1 MKTRP
6 LAAVA
11 IWLTLATGPLSGQE
25 SLLDRANVAGPVA
38 HTPFGI
44 VQGFSPDGH
53 TLVWKGVP
61 YAQPPVGAL
70 RWKAPL
76 DPVAWTGVR
85 DATSDPGPCA
95 QQVYDKYWR
104 SSDAFTGSED
114 CLYLNVYRPRT
125 HEKDLPVY
133 VFIHGGSNS
142 FGSVADYDPGGLARR
157 GNIVVVTIQYRV
169 SALGFLTHPALRQS
183 GSARDKSGDYGTLD
197 QLKALGWVRESIS
210 AFGGDPAKVVVGGQ
224 SSGAGNTMTILASPL
239 SRGLFRGAVLQSLGM
254 LPYTRE
260 EADEMTNE
268 TIDGLLIRDGRASDA
283 EGAAAVR
290 AAMKSEEI
298 EVYLRDKT
306 AEEILRARRDGTDG
320 KVGFMPAHEPIQD
333 GYVVPTASWADAI
346 ADGMV
351 ARVPVLIG
359 STRDEWKDFM
369 PVYGD
374 PVKELSGGTVPS
386 GDPRVT
392 WASLFNVI
400 GVGPRMNPTDVLPLQ
415 ADRDFYALVASLKS
429 RLMQAYGVDDLA
441 RSLTAADA
449 RRAVYAYRFDWSGG
463 GDPALADFGT
473 YFGAAHSMDVPFF
486 QGGSRDAWDLSFTPA
501 NREGRVALQGVMMD
515 YLASFVRTL
524 DPNPRRSFLPTWPRW
539 SLAMGGR
546 QAITFDADLHDARLG
561 IDTTEETMAG
571 LAPEIDA
578 ARDANPNACWVFEL
592 FALHASRPTNP
603 PCPKP

>member
-1 MKTRP
+1 MKLRLLT
-6 LAAVA
+6 AVA
-11 IWLTLATGPLSGQE
+11 IWLSLVTGPLSGQE
-25 SLLDRANVAGPVA
+25 SPLDRAMAAGPAA

-44 VQGFSPDGH
+44 VEGFSPDGH

-61 YAQPPVGAL
+61 YARPPVGDL

-76 DPVAWTGVR
+76 DPVPWTGVR
-85 DATSDPGPCA
+85 DATVDPSPCA

-125 HEKDLPVY
+125 HEKELPVY
-133 VFIHGGSNS
+133 VFIHGGSNN
-142 FGSVADYDPGGLARR
+142 FGSVGDYDPGGLVRR

-169 SALGFLTHPALRQS
+169 AALGFLTHPALRIS
-183 GSARDKSGDYGTLD
+183 GSARDRSGDYGTLD

-224 SSGAGNTMTILASPL
+224 SAGAGNTMTILVSPL
-239 SRGLFRGAVLQSLGM
+239 SRGLFRGAVLESLGM

-260 EADEMTNE
+260 EADEMTNT
-268 TIDGLLIRDGRASDA
+268 TIESLLIRDGLAPDA
-283 EGAAAVR
+283 KAAATVR
-290 AAMKSEEI
+290 TEMEYEEI
-298 EVYLRDKT
+298 EAYLRSKT

-320 KVGFMPAHEPIQD
+320 KVGFMPSHEPIQD

-346 ADGMV
+346 ADGAV
-351 ARVPVLIG
+351 ARVPIVIG

-374 PVKELSGGTVPS
+374 PVKALSGRTVPS

-400 GVGPRMNPTDVLPLQ
+400 GVGPRMKLTDVLPTQ

-429 RLMQAYGVDDLA
+429 RLLQAYGVDDLA
-441 RSLTAADA
+441 RSLTTAAA
-449 RRAVYAYRFDWSGG
+449 RREVWAYRFDWSGG
-463 GDPALADFGT
+463 GDPALADFST
-473 YFGAAHSMDVPFF
+473 YFGAAHSMDIPFF
-486 QGGSRDAWDLSFTPA
+486 QGGSRDAWDLSFTAA

-524 DPNPRRSFLPTWPRW
+524 DPNPRRSALPTWPRW
-539 SLAMGGR
+539 SPAMGGR
-546 QAITFDADLHDARLG
+546 QAITFDADLHHAKLG
-561 IDTTEETMAG
+561 LDTSEETMAG

-578 ARDANPNACWVFEL
+578 ARAANPNACRVFEL
-592 FALHASRPTNP
+592 FSLTASVPTDP
-603 PCPKP
+603 PCPGP